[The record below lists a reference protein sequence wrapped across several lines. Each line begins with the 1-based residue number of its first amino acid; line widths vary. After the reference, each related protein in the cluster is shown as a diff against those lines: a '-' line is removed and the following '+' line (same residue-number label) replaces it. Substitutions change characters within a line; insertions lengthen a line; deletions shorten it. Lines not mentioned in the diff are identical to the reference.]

1 MKKSSNQKRAINIYR
16 HYLLILRKI
25 FHIII
30 DTLTSKI
37 IPNNIKC
44 ICKMIEILGKNTYYK
59 SLTNFDINILIGK
72 FIFENIINY
81 FLFNERYIPLLDF
94 FFLLFFFKQNL
105 IVILNMN

>member
-25 FHIII
+25 LHIII

-44 ICKMIEILGKNTYYK
+44 ICKMIEILGKNSYYR
-59 SLTNFDINILIGK
+59 SLTNFDINVLIGK

-94 FFLLFFFKQNL
+94 FFYYSFSRK
-105 IVILNMN
+105 I

>member
-94 FFLLFFFKQNL
+94 FFYYSFSRK
-105 IVILNMN
+105 I

>member
-25 FHIII
+25 LHIII

-44 ICKMIEILGKNTYYK
+44 ICKIIEILGKNTYYK
-59 SLTNFDINILIGK
+59 SLTNFDINVLIGK

-94 FFLLFFFKQNL
+94 FFYYSFSRK
-105 IVILNMN
+105 I